1 VESSGTRPRRAV
13 SVPRLAIQTFVLAV
27 VFGAVLFVPAGT
39 VRWPQAW
46 IFMALQFGFSIAISA
61 WLLRRDPD
69 LLAERMT
76 GVGRADQEKWDK
88 VLLAVIAAAFFGW
101 LAAMAL
107 EVRTHGPR
115 LPRSLQIAGAVL
127 LLLSFYAFFL
137 VFRENAFLSPA
148 VRIQSDR
155 GQSVV
160 STGPYAIVRH
170 PMYAAFGVYALGTA
184 LLLGSPWGIAGAALL
199 VVLVAYRAVLEERL
213 LRERLPGYAGYAN
226 RVRYRLVPGL
236 W

>member
-1 VESSGTRPRRAV
+1 VIFA
-13 SVPRLAIQTFVLAV
+13 
-27 VFGAVLFVPAGT
+27 AVLFVPAGT
-39 VRWPQAW
+39 LRWPQAW
-46 IFMALQFGFSIAISA
+46 VFIALQFGFSIAIGA

-76 GVGRADQEKWDK
+76 GIGRADQEKWDK

-101 LAAMAL
+101 LTAMAL
-107 EVRTHGPR
+107 DVRSHGPR
-115 LPRSLQIAGAVL
+115 LAPALQIAGAVL

-148 VRIQSDR
+148 VRIQTDR
-155 GQSVV
+155 GQTVV

-170 PMYAAFGVYALGTA
+170 PMYAAFAPYAVGTA
-184 LLLGSPWGIAGAALL
+184 LLLASRWGVAGAAVLVLL
-199 VVLVAYRAVLEERL
+199 VARRAVLEERL
-213 LRERLPGYAGYAN
+213 LRERLPGYAEYAT